1 MEKILNV
8 ALVGCGAISQN
19 HLRAIA
25 NVPFVNVVA
34 LCDIVPEK
42 AEKRK
47 QEYNLTSRI
56 YDNYE
61 QMLNSEKLDAVHIT
75 TPHYL
80 HADMTISA
88 LKRDINVFLE
98 KPICINTEQIEKL
111 LLAEKNSRGKVCVCF
126 QNRFNPS
133 TNIAK
138 RIAAEDGG
146 VKAAYGSVFWY
157 RNEKYYTESGWRG
170 AYATEGGGV
179 MINQAIHTVDLLCE
193 FLGTPRSVIATK
205 ANHHLK
211 NVIEVEDTCEGI
223 IFFDEGKRGNFYMT
237 TSFEG
242 RDSTTLYLVTAH
254 HTIQIQN
261 SNIYVDGEKVEDP
274 ALVKDFFGK
283 ECYGNGHM
291 YLIEKFY
298 HALRD
303 GEQMP
308 VALENAHYALRVL
321 LAAYESNDCE
331 VKINI

>member
-1 MEKILNV
+1 MEKNFNV
-8 ALVGCGAISQN
+8 ALVGCGTISHN

-34 LCDIVPEK
+34 LCDINTEK

-47 QEYNLTSRI
+47 QEYGLNSKI

-61 QMLNSEKLDAVHIT
+61 TMLNSEKLDAVHIA

-80 HADMTISA
+80 HADMTVSA
-88 LKRDINVFLE
+88 LQKDINVFLE
-98 KPICINTEQIEKL
+98 KPICINNEQIDKL
-111 LLAEKNSRGKVCVCF
+111 LIAEKNSRASVCVCF

-133 TNIAK
+133 TVIAK
-138 RIAAEDGG
+138 RIADEDGG
-146 VKAAYGSVFWY
+146 VKAAYGSIFWY

-170 AYATEGGGV
+170 TYETEGGGV
-179 MINQAIHTVDLLCE
+179 MINQAIHTVDLLCR
-193 FLGTPRSVIATK
+193 FLGTPSSVIATK

-211 NVIEVEDTCEGI
+211 GVIEVEDTCEGI
-223 IFFDEGKRGNFYMT
+223 IFFEGGKRGNFYMT

-242 RDSTTLYLVTAH
+242 KDSTTLYLVTEH

-261 SNIYVDGEKVEDP
+261 SNIYVDGDKVEDP
-274 ALVKDFFGK
+274 TLVKDFFGK

-298 HALRD
+298 FALRD
-303 GEQMP
+303 GKAMP
-308 VALENAHYALRVL
+308 VTLESSQYALKVL
-321 LAAYESNDCE
+321 LAAYESNDSE
-331 VKINI
+331 VKLVF